1 LPPDRG
7 HEAGGATG
15 AGQRHDG
22 RGRPFRIEVTTLAL
36 GQATVTVRGELDL
49 FTAPRLQEALERS
62 IDLGARR
69 VVVDLARVTFI
80 DSTALGVLI
89 GVGRQLRAGEGSLDL
104 VCQNGNVR
112 RVLEIT
118 GLDAVFALHTSL
130 AGALDAGSPA

>member
-1 LPPDRG
+1 M
-7 HEAGGATG
+7 
-15 AGQRHDG
+15 
-22 RGRPFRIEVTTLAL
+22 
-36 GQATVTVRGELDL
+36 RGELDL

>member
-1 LPPDRG
+1 MAHG
-7 HEAGGATG
+7 NG
-15 AGQRHDG
+15 
-22 RGRPFRIEVTTLAL
+22 GRPFRIEVTTLAL

-49 FTAPRLQEALERS
+49 FTAPRLHEALAQS

-89 GVGRQLRAGEGSLDL
+89 GVGKRLRAGEGSLDI

-112 RVLEIT
+112 RVLELT
-118 GLDAVFALHTSL
+118 GLDAVFAVHASL
-130 AGALDAGSPA
+130 TGALGAAP